1 VRRVLKAKYEEKAK
15 MGALAEKKNCFNSA
29 VSLYYYNIYLRL
41 KYYLNAKQIKV
52 NVANKSSHQIVIK
65 TFIKDY
71 YASHKPLNLD
81 EIKAMNSI
89 ESLLYKRK
97 KADYEENFTF
107 DSKNY
112 NNEFKKYYVLV
123 DNILKSKGV

>member
-1 VRRVLKAKYEEKAK
+1 MLKAKYEEKAK

-97 KADYEENFTF
+97 GSVTTN
-107 DSKNY
+107 
-112 NNEFKKYYVLV
+112 
-123 DNILKSKGV
+123 G

>member
-1 VRRVLKAKYEEKAK
+1 
-15 MGALAEKKNCFNSA
+15 
-29 VSLYYYNIYLRL
+29 
-41 KYYLNAKQIKV
+41 
-52 NVANKSSHQIVIK
+52 
-65 TFIKDY
+65 
-71 YASHKPLNLD
+71 
-81 EIKAMNSI
+81 MNSI

>member
-1 VRRVLKAKYEEKAK
+1 MLKAKYEEKAK

-41 KYYLNAKQIKV
+41 KYYLNTKQIEV
-52 NVANKSSHQIVIK
+52 NIADKSSHLNVID

-71 YASHKPLNLD
+71 SSEHKTLNLN
-81 EIKAMNSI
+81 ELKAINSI
-89 ESLLYKRK
+89 KPLLYKRK
-97 KADYEENFTF
+97 KADYEENFIF
-107 DSKNY
+107 DSQNY

>member
-1 VRRVLKAKYEEKAK
+1 MLKAKYEEKAK

-112 NNEFKKYYVLV
+112 NNEFKKYYVFV

>member
-1 VRRVLKAKYEEKAK
+1 MLKAKYEEKAK